1 MLILF
6 SVRSHHRPTASDIF
20 EAMKTGKNK
29 YRDGGYITVYVALSL
44 GIILSLITTMLIAAR
59 NRTIR
64 FQTECVA
71 DLGINSLLAEY
82 NRELLQQYKL
92 FFIDSAYG
100 SGNGNPENVAKH
112 LIHYM
117 NINYD
122 ECSSGIFGKGKD
134 LTACRADNAL
144 ISGISY
150 ASDNKGR
157 VLRYQID
164 RYMKAIYGL
173 DMISDSIN
181 NEKDLE
187 AYLSDYD
194 AYCGERDSANGQV
207 DEIMNE
213 LNSNLE
219 EDEEP
224 YSISNPADSVGT
236 LTPGTALYYAV
247 KDPAAMRFGRTD
259 ISGLISGRNIRDGEG
274 LRPYQKAPDDLVS
287 RQLFYKYIFDQCG
300 YYSDEKDGSALT
312 YQIEY
317 LIVGKDSDMENM
329 EEIADK
335 IFKTRYA
342 INMAYLMSSG
352 SKQMEA
358 EEMALAATSAIGLPE
373 LTEAVKWTILF
384 AWGYAES
391 AKDMRILYDG
401 HGLTLIKTD
410 ASWNTPLA
418 QMVAFAACLD
428 DYTPPGGDMD
438 YKKYLTLFL
447 ESADY
452 DRTTMRLMDI
462 MEMDI
467 RLTPGN
473 SNFRMDNAIYQFY
486 ATANISSAYNY
497 DCSIKRFATYE

>member
-1 MLILF
+1 MVTNRIK
-6 SVRSHHRPTASDIF
+6 H
-20 EAMKTGKNK
+20 
-29 YRDGGYITVYVALSL
+29 RDGGYITLYVALSL
-44 GIILSLITTMLIAAR
+44 GIIISLITTMLIAAR

-71 DLGINSLLAEY
+71 DLGTNSLLAEY
-82 NRELLQQYKL
+82 NRELLKQYKL

-100 SGNGNPENVAKH
+100 SSNGDAENIAKH

-117 NINYD
+117 NINY
-122 ECSSGIFGKGKD
+122 EESATGIWTNRKD

-150 ASDNKGR
+150 ASDNSGQ

-173 DMISDSIN
+173 DMLSDSIKN
-181 NEKDLE
+181 DKDLE

-194 AYCGERDSANGQV
+194 SYCSEREGANGQV

-224 YSISNPADSVGT
+224 YSISNPADSVGS
-236 LTPGTALYYAV
+236 LTPGTALYYAI
-247 KDPAAMRFGRTD
+247 KDPASMRFGRVD
-259 ISGLISGRNIRDGEG
+259 QSGLISQRDIKNGAG
-274 LRPYQKAPDDLVS
+274 LRPYQKAADDLAS

-300 YYSDEKDGSALT
+300 YYSDEKEGSALT

-317 LIVGKDSDMENM
+317 LIVGRDSDMENM

-401 HGLTLIKTD
+401 YGLTLIKTD
-410 ASWNTPLA
+410 ATWNTPLA

-447 ESADY
+447 ESADCN
-452 DRTTMRLMDI
+452 RTTMRLMDI

-473 SNFRMDNAIYQFY
+473 SKFRMDNAVYQFY
-486 ATANISSAYNY
+486 ATANVSSAYNY
-497 DCSIKRFATYE
+497 DCSIKRYVSYE